1 MYDFITGKYRGLSQ
15 LEESAAAFGMDL
27 KQVREMESKR
37 DEHYKKISLEADRDL
52 RFSTKSKAKKVTAE
66 ERKAYED
73 RVHAGG
79 GKTLKDLLKEQGD

>member
-1 MYDFITGKYRGLSQ
+1 MYDFINDSYRGLSQ

-66 ERKAYED
+66 DRKEYED
-73 RVHAGG
+73 RVHSHG
-79 GKTLKDLLKEQGD
+79 GKTLKDLLQKN